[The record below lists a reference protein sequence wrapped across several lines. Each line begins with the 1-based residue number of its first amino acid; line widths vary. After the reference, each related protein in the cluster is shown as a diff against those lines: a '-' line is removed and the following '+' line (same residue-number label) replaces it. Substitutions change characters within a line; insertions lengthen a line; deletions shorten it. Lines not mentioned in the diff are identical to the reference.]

1 MGVALVLAFVKYAL
15 TETFFPSS
23 NSFPPSGI
31 SGAILLAILMG
42 IVGAIIGLIVGAF
55 GLRTYQGAVV
65 GLLFAALRWSAVYDT
80 IHSLARTIQAGHFS
94 LRFFADD
101 IQRLS
106 IFLDFVI
113 VGALVSIAVQR
124 LFAR

>member
-1 MGVALVLAFVKYAL
+1 MNFLSRYAD
-15 TETFFPSS
+15 PVYC
-23 NSFPPSGI
+23 I
-31 SGAILLAILMG
+31 MR
-42 IVGAIIGLIVGAF
+42 LI
-55 GLRTYQGAVV
+55 V
-65 GLLFAALRWSAVYDT
+65 GLLFAALRWSVIFDA
-80 IHSLARTIQAGHFS
+80 IRSLARTIQAGHFS